1 MFFKKYNKSILY
13 EIKIL
18 DTKHI
23 DKNRYK
29 LNVFWKEPFF
39 KRRIFIFSS
48 YLFSTNIAVFFTE
61 LSVNKS
67 HKCNLCII
75 SHSNEYNRRDVT
87 RK

>member
-39 KRRIFIFSS
+39 KRRVFIISS
-48 YLFSTNIAVFFTE
+48 YLFSTNIAVFFSLNYPWTNHIN
-61 LSVNKS
+61 V
-67 HKCNLCII
+67 I
-75 SHSNEYNRRDVT
+75 SHSNEYNWRDVT
-87 RK
+87 GK

>member
-29 LNVFWKEPFF
+29 LNVF
-39 KRRIFIFSS
+39 
-48 YLFSTNIAVFFTE
+48 
-61 LSVNKS
+61 
-67 HKCNLCII
+67 
-75 SHSNEYNRRDVT
+75 
-87 RK
+87 